1 MKYFPLALTLALAL
15 PACAAP
21 NEIGI
26 AGALPDLAKMEV
38 ESPHVYDY
46 TFTSAPT
53 DWKVESGV
61 WEMTNR
67 WSCSPGWSWFGG
79 RSDETAAIWNKRKFQ
94 GDISAQVY
102 FAFKMGL
109 SGSSKW
115 QEYPTDVAVGICGD
129 GANLGTGYTFI
140 AGADDNTHS
149 ILLKNGKIVADTSVS
164 DAILPRLTDGLP
176 GNELLHRRWW
186 YARIDKVGNR
196 IEARL
201 DDKLILSYTDPDPIK
216 GGQSNIWTYNNG
228 IMLARV
234 QLFYQ
239 KELRTSFT
247 SPTIRSVSA
256 PEPKARPKN
265 TSLTRVAQRGT
276 TAGKM

>member
-1 MKYFPLALTLALAL
+1 MKKFLPLLATV
-15 PACAAP
+15 ACAVPVWAAP
-21 NEIGI
+21 NSIGL
-26 AGALPDLAKMEV
+26 GGTLPDLTKVDV
-38 ESPHVYDY
+38 ESRHVYDY

-53 DWKVESGV
+53 DWKVQSGV

-79 RSDETAAIWNKRKFQ
+79 RSDETAAIWNKRKFD
-94 GDISAQVY
+94 GDISTQVY

-109 SGSSKW
+109 SGAARW
-115 QEYPTDVAVGICGD
+115 PEYPTDFAVGICGD

-149 ILLKNGKIVADTSVS
+149 LLLKNGKVVAESTAPEAV
-164 DAILPRLTDGLP
+164 LPRLTDSNP
-176 GNELLHRRWW
+176 GNDLLHRRWW
-186 YARIDKVGNR
+186 YARLDKIGNR

-201 DDKLILSYTDPDPIK
+201 DDKVICSYTDPNPIS

-234 QLFYQ
+234 QLFFE
-239 KELRTSFT
+239 KELRPSLNAPSIRQVSTPAT
-247 SPTIRSVSA
+247 PPAKATI
-256 PEPKARPKN
+256 P
-265 TSLTRVAQRGT
+265 TRVAQTVST
-276 TAGKM
+276 TGKM